1 MTVALWAVWSVVK
14 RAGYFVI
21 DNWRIV
27 VPAVVLIVAG
37 LFVWRACGPKP
48 PKLNE
53 KEIQES
59 ITAIEQKNDAVLRE
73 ILVTAEV
80 REKQID
86 DNLANA
92 KADRVNAVTDARKR
106 YSNMNTADLAAE
118 IERLK

>member
-1 MTVALWAVWSVVK
+1 MGILFILK
-14 RAGYFVI
+14 RIGFFI
-21 DNWRIV
+21 LDNWRIV

-37 LFVWRACGPKP
+37 VFVWRACGPKP

-59 ITAIEQKNDAVLRE
+59 ITAVEQKNDAKLRE
-73 ILVTAEV
+73 ILTAAEV

-92 KADRVNAVTDARKR
+92 KADRVNAVADARRR
-106 YSNMNTADLAAE
+106 YDNMNTADLAAE